1 MSPEHAR
8 EGAGADSARPGSGP
22 VVIAYDGSDLARRGI
37 QEAGRLLSPGRD
49 ALVVCVWQPF
59 DVGFI
64 PVDEVR
70 FNAAQAPD
78 VRSAA
83 QHTAEAGVELAEAA
97 GFRARGLE
105 SAHIVGNSLG
115 GWVALE
121 LGRLGAARSV
131 TCLSPAGL
139 WRKPIGPSRS
149 PAREWARRL
158 RPLVWAAL
166 HIPQVRLHALA
177 TFAAF
182 PTHVPIAAGREM
194 VLGWIDADGYD
205 GANKAMR
212 EHVFDPTTYPTASE
226 VPVTIAWA
234 EQDRLVGPPREECRP
249 AGARF
254 LTMPHV
260 GHVPMWDDPDLVAR
274 VILEG
279 SSRVGSRAAPEETV
293 PAEGGAP

>member
-1 MSPEHAR
+1 VSAAGAAAVPGDAPDRSSAGGEPAR
-8 EGAGADSARPGSGP
+8 EPLLLIHGLGASRSVWEP
-22 VVIAYDGSDLARRGI
+22 VIPALAFEREVIALDL
-37 QEAGRLLSPGRD
+37 PG
-49 ALVVCVWQPF
+49 F
-59 DVGFI
+59 GG
-64 PVDEVR
+64 
-70 FNAAQAPD
+70 APSLPD
-78 VRSAA
+78 
-83 QHTAEAGVELAEAA
+83 GVEPTALALAEALRDQL
-97 GFRARGLE
+97 RARGIE
-105 SAHIVGNSLG
+105 SAHVAGNSLG
-115 GWVALE
+115 GWVGLE

-139 WRKPIGPSRS
+139 WREPIGPSKS
-149 PAREWARRL
+149 PNRMWARRL

-166 HIPQVRLHALA
+166 FIPQVRLRALA

-182 PTHVPIAAGREM
+182 PTHIPVAAGREM

-212 EHVFDPTTYPTASE
+212 EHVFEPGTYPPASE

-260 GHVPMWDDPDLVAR
+260 GHVPMWDDPDLVTR
-274 VILEG
+274 VLLEG
-279 SSRVGSRAAPEETV
+279 SRRVGSGGTSEETV
-293 PAEGGAP
+293 TSEGGAS